1 MASGIRKQFDEKAS
15 TVRLSFILKPNFS
28 MQGLDELA
36 KEAIRDFPKLT
47 LADIGIFE
55 LAGGK
60 GYGIDFAAKRS
71 EVPDSYEDFQ
81 LPPIF

>member
-1 MASGIRKQFDEKAS
+1 MANGIRKQFDKKAS
-15 TVRLSFILKPNFS
+15 TVRLSFILRANFS
-28 MQGLDELA
+28 MQGLYELA
-36 KEAIRDFPKLT
+36 REAIKDFPKLT

-55 LAGGK
+55 LEGGR

-81 LPPIF
+81 LPPIV